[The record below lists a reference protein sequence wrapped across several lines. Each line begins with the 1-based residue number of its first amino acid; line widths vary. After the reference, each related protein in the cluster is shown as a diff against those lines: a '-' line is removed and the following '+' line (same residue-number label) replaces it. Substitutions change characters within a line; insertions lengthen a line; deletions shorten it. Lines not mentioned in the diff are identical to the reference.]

1 MHFCKKETK
10 WFLIKL
16 LLTLLTWIRICGH
29 LHVVGREET
38 CHTIDF
44 SLPPVSIIFAQH
56 VNKLPF
62 GEAELVFIVC
72 HVIIHCY
79 YLTHYEEKAKL
90 AECCDTKH
98 WSSFSVSCIDTGK
111 KQQFHVN
118 CYKRKTPDAITACYG
133 IKCTSVSSIGSA
145 QKVSL
150 VILQIL
156 LVRKMQQRKRAL
168 LIMSCK
174 FQQRED
180 LSRKPL
186 YNQSM
191 AVGTSTQPEKLLFC
205 EIISFVL
212 RYGNEKYTVG
222 RTAQFPS

>member
-1 MHFCKKETK
+1 MYCPSSPSHSHYCTLAVGDLMVICRLNREVFQVQSSKEKYLKKGVFKIPITSVDAWNSKFQVQSKRTVMHFWKKETK

-38 CHTIDF
+38 CHTIEF

-90 AECCDTKH
+90 AGCCDTK
-98 WSSFSVSCIDTGK
+98 
-111 KQQFHVN
+111 Q
-118 CYKRKTPDAITACYG
+118 
-133 IKCTSVSSIGSA
+133 
-145 QKVSL
+145 
-150 VILQIL
+150 
-156 LVRKMQQRKRAL
+156 
-168 LIMSCK
+168 
-174 FQQRED
+174 
-180 LSRKPL
+180 
-186 YNQSM
+186 
-191 AVGTSTQPEKLLFC
+191 
-205 EIISFVL
+205 
-212 RYGNEKYTVG
+212 
-222 RTAQFPS
+222 